1 MFQRKT
7 LPVYLQS
14 EAAECG
20 LACVGMVAAY
30 WGHQVDLPEL
40 RRRHPVTLQGAT
52 LKDMM
57 RVAERLGMRPRAV
70 KAEMSA
76 LDQLRLPVVL
86 HWEFN
91 HFVVLKRLGKDHA
104 ILHDPGAGERRVP
117 LAELSS
123 SYTGI
128 ALEIVPGTDF
138 RPERVRSTI
147 GLGQVLRGVTGLWG
161 PLTQTLVLSL
171 FIQLIAIGLP
181 FFTQLAIDDVVPTS
195 DLDLLAVL
203 ALGFCLV
210 YVTQPILEWLR
221 QRLVIY
227 LSIQFSAQMTANVVG
242 YLLSLPL
249 SFFEKRSIGD
259 LLARLEASERLRD
272 LLVQGFVTTFVDV
285 VLALVTLAMMFY
297 YSVTLGVVV
306 SIATIAVILL
316 RLAYMP
322 ELRRMV
328 NETLQR
334 KGLEQSE
341 LIESLRGIAS
351 VKLSGRETEREAIW
365 NNRFSGFLNATSGLE
380 SLQAN
385 YMVLKDVVVNVSIVV
400 LIYLGIRFVLDAENA
415 FTLGAFVAFAAYRE
429 MFFQRLNSFL
439 EMLIQFS
446 LSRVHLERLGEIL
459 GEEREAVPSD
469 YHTVRSDRLSLEFEN
484 VSFQFAP
491 DRPKVLRDVS
501 LEFVKGQTVMLFGP
515 SGSGKTTL
523 LKLIAGV
530 YAPSDGRLRLNG
542 MDVAGVGL
550 RHLRA
555 HCATVLQGDYL
566 FKGSVLDN
574 ITFFDRLPD
583 TDLAMQCARIACID
597 DVIEKMPMSYETLIG
612 EMGSSLSQGQQQRV
626 LLARA
631 LYLERPVL
639 VLDEGTAHL
648 DEETERRVLRNIGK
662 LGVTVVMTAHKRELE
677 SYADTIWN
685 VDGEGRVTVS
695 TAECLEAAQ

>member
-30 WGHQVDLPEL
+30 WGRQIDLPEL
-40 RRRHPVTLQGAT
+40 RRRYPVTLQGAT
-52 LKDMM
+52 LNDLM
-57 RVAERLGMRPRAV
+57 RVAERLDLKPRALKV
-70 KAEMSA
+70 ELSA
-76 LDQLRLPVVL
+76 LQEVKLPAVV

-91 HFVVLKRLGKDHA
+91 HFVVLKKLGRDHA
-104 ILHDPGAGERRVP
+104 IIHDPGAGERRVP
-117 LAELSS
+117 MAEFSK

-128 ALEIVPGTDF
+128 ALELLPSVTF
-138 RPERVRSTI
+138 QRENTRSTV
-147 GLGQVLRGVTGLWG
+147 GLRQIMRGVSGLWG
-161 PLTQTLVLSL
+161 PLSQTLVLSL
-171 FIQLIAIGLP
+171 FIQFIAIALP
-181 FFTQLAIDDVVPTS
+181 FFTQLAIDDVVPTG

-203 ALGFCLV
+203 AIGFGVV
-210 YVTQPILEWLR
+210 YVSQPILEWLR

-227 LSIQFSAQMTANVVG
+227 LSIQFSAQMTTNVVS

-249 SFFEKRSIGD
+249 GFFEKRSIGD
-259 LLARLEASERLRD
+259 LLARLDASERLRD

-285 VLALVTLAMMFY
+285 LLAAVTLAMMFY
-297 YSVTLGVVV
+297 YSITLGVVV
-306 SIATIAVILL
+306 SIATVIVVCL

-322 ELRRMV
+322 ALQRLV
-328 NETLQR
+328 NETLHR

-341 LIESLRGIAS
+341 LIESLRGISS
-351 VKLSGRETEREAIW
+351 VKLSGKEPEREAIW
-365 NNRFSGFLNATSGLE
+365 NNRFSGFLNATSALE

-385 YMVLKDVVVNVSIVV
+385 YIVLKDTVVNVSIVV
-400 LIYLGIRFVLDAENA
+400 LIYLGIRFVLDADIA

-429 MFFQRLNSFL
+429 MFFRRLNSFL

-446 LSRVHLERLGEIL
+446 MSRVHLERLGEIL
-459 GEEREAVPSD
+459 GEEREPMPSEF
-469 YHTVRSDRLSLEFEN
+469 HKVRSDRLSVEFEN

-491 DRPKVLRDVS
+491 DRPQVLRDLT
-501 LEFVKGQTVMLFGP
+501 LEIDKGETVMLFGP

-530 YAPSDGRLRLNG
+530 YAPTEGRLRLNG
-542 MDVAGVGL
+542 MDVVGVGL

-566 FKGSVLDN
+566 FKGTVLDN
-574 ITFFDRLPD
+574 ITFFDRLPN
-583 TDLAMQCARIACID
+583 TEFAMQCAKIACID

-631 LYLERPVL
+631 LYLKRPLL
-639 VLDEGTAHL
+639 VLDEGTANL
-648 DEETERRVLRNIGK
+648 DEETERRVVRNIRK
-662 LGVTVVMTAHKRELE
+662 LGVTIVMTAHKRSLE
-677 SYADTIWN
+677 TYATTIWT
-685 VDGEGRVTVS
+685 VDDDGRVTACPAQKV
-695 TAECLEAAQ
+695 EAAE